1 MPLSKKSYAN
11 RGKKLEDL
19 IDKTNNTYK
28 KLGIADVR
36 KVPTPIKIISN
47 KAGRVTG
54 FTQNGEWVDYVG
66 ISGGYTLVFDAK
78 QTQQKSFPL
87 VNLHNHQYE
96 LLESWHEHGAK
107 SFLIV
112 HFTTEDLY
120 YYLPFEELKWAYNR
134 MNEGGRKSI
143 ALKEFQERGIEIKK
157 ESKILDYLRKV

>member
-1 MPLSKKSYAN
+1 MTKKSYAN
-11 RGKKLEDL
+11 RGKSLEDL

-36 KVPTPIKIISN
+36 KVPTPFKVLGR
-47 KAGRVTG
+47 AGTLSKG
-54 FTQNGEWVDYVG
+54 FFQSGEWVDYVG

-87 VNLHNHQYE
+87 ANLHEHQYE
-96 LLESWHEHGAK
+96 LLESWYEHGAK

-112 HFTTEDLY
+112 HFATEDLY
-120 YYLPFEELKWAYNR
+120 YYLPFEELKWAYDR

-157 ESKILDYLRKV
+157 ESKILDYLSKV